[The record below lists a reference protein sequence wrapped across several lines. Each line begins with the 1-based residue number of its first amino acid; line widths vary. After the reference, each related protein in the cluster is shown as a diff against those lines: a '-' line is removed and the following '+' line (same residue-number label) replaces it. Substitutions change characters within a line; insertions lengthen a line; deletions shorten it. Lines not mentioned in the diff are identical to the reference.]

1 MINKFG
7 DLRVPYEK
15 TIQLENISGGVDGA
29 GVQDANEFSYCYSR
43 RTSSGVNE
51 TERLPQRNFKVLN
64 PHLYDGALGL
74 QNAKTFNNTDSI
86 FIVNSQ
92 VNKADGNFLANR
104 FFIKTIGETGVSLGS
119 HPMDGGD
126 VQRVFD
132 ERCTAVLNL
141 QTQMGLSQRQINP
154 GDISNMF
161 YSRGITTYARY
172 QVADSF

>member
-1 MINKFG
+1 M
-7 DLRVPYEK
+7 E
-15 TIQLENISGGVDGA
+15 
-29 GVQDANEFSYCYSR
+29 DANEFQYCYSR

-51 TERLPQRNFKVLN
+51 TERLPQRAFKVLN

-74 QNAKTFNNTDSI
+74 QNSKTFNNTDSI

-104 FFIKTIGETGVSLGS
+104 FFLKTIGDTGVCLGS
-119 HPMDGGD
+119 HPMDAGD

-141 QTQMGLSQRQINP
+141 
-154 GDISNMF
+154 
-161 YSRGITTYARY
+161 
-172 QVADSF
+172 